1 MFIAIRG
8 YDQGIIGKYM
18 KVERQRAHI
27 YGLQKARTICNR
39 TWFRVNGLVVQIEGS
54 TLKA

>member
-8 YDQGIIGKYM
+8 YHQGIIGKYM

-27 YGLQKARTICNR
+27 NGLQKARTICNR
-39 TWFRVNGLVVQIEGS
+39 TWFRVNGLVVQFEGS